1 MKSLEGKDKV
11 LSELKT
17 ALREKKYLI
26 NLDQDDLSKKCEIIQ
41 KWYNDIQIECNLNH
55 SKMKYL
61 KENLKKLNSRQK
73 NHKAINPGL
82 FEYQVDHITFPINK
96 VIILES
102 DRVFDKYS
110 F

>member
-1 MKSLEGKDKV
+1 
-11 LSELKT
+11 
-17 ALREKKYLI
+17 
-26 NLDQDDLSKKCEIIQ
+26 
-41 KWYNDIQIECNLNH
+41 
-55 SKMKYL
+55 MKYL